1 MPDTLTCTLV
11 TPETTLFDG
20 DVSYVAIPAHDGSM
34 GVAPGRAPLLAELGY
49 GELRITAADGAEQ
62 RFFVGGGF
70 VQVKAGAVT
79 VLADEASEPGALDR
93 EAASKVLAEEATAA
107 VAGDAA
113 IATRERKARR
123 ARAVLA
129 MSS

>member
-1 MPDTLTCTLV
+1 MADTLTCTLV

-20 DVSYVAIPAHDGSM
+20 EATYLAIPAHDGSL
-34 GVAPGRAPLLAELGY
+34 GVAPGRAPLVAQLGY
-49 GELRITAADGAEQ
+49 GTLRIAAADGSEK

-79 VLADEASEPGALDR
+79 VLADEAADPGSLDR
-93 EAASKVLAEEATAA
+93 EAAAKVLAEEATVSAT
-107 VAGDAA
+107 GDEA
-113 IATRERKARR
+113 IAARDRKAER

-129 MSS
+129 VSG